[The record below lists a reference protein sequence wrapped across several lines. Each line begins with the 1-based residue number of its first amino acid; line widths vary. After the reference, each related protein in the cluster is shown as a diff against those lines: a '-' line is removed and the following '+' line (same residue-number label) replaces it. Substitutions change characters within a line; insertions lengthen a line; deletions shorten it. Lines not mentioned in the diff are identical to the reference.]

1 LEAQR
6 SESSEVVTVPAS
18 RIPHH
23 RSRIPHHRSRTPH
36 QRSPHPV
43 SRITLPS
50 ALCRLP
56 SMSKDAS
63 FDVTTSVD
71 LQEVDN
77 AVNQSSKEIAQ
88 RYDFKEAKV
97 ATVEFKRAEGLV
109 KITADTDMRLRA
121 MWDILQSKFI
131 KRGVPVKNL
140 DAGEPVPGGGDIW
153 HRDIKLKQALDG
165 ETCKKVVAAIK
176 AEKFKKV
183 QASIQG
189 DTVRVTSP
197 SKDELQAVMTFLRTL
212 DVGVQLNFGN
222 YR

>member
-1 LEAQR
+1 M
-6 SESSEVVTVPAS
+6 P
-18 RIPHH
+18 
-23 RSRIPHHRSRTPH
+23 
-36 QRSPHPV
+36 
-43 SRITLPS
+43 
-50 ALCRLP
+50 
-56 SMSKDAS
+56 KDAS
-63 FDVTTSVD
+63 FDVTTTVD

-97 ATVEFKRAEGLV
+97 ATVEFMRAEGLV

-121 MWDILQSKFI
+121 MWDILQSKLI

>member
-1 LEAQR
+1 M
-6 SESSEVVTVPAS
+6 P
-18 RIPHH
+18 
-23 RSRIPHHRSRTPH
+23 
-36 QRSPHPV
+36 
-43 SRITLPS
+43 
-50 ALCRLP
+50 
-56 SMSKDAS
+56 KDSS
-63 FDVTTSVD
+63 FDVTTTVD

-88 RYDFKEAKV
+88 RYDFKDAKV

-140 DAGEPVPGGGDIW
+140 DAGEPVAGGGDIW

>member
-1 LEAQR
+1 MA
-6 SESSEVVTVPAS
+6 
-18 RIPHH
+18 
-23 RSRIPHHRSRTPH
+23 
-36 QRSPHPV
+36 
-43 SRITLPS
+43 
-50 ALCRLP
+50 
-56 SMSKDAS
+56 KDAS
-63 FDVTTSVD
+63 FDVTTTVD

-77 AVNQSSKEIAQ
+77 AVNQASKEVAQ
-88 RYDFKEAKV
+88 RYDFKDAKV
-97 ATVEFKRAEGLV
+97 ATIEFKRAEGLV

-121 MWDILQSKFI
+121 MWDILQSKLI

-140 DAGEPVPGGGDIW
+140 DAGEPTPGGGDIW

>member
-1 LEAQR
+1 M
-6 SESSEVVTVPAS
+6 P
-18 RIPHH
+18 
-23 RSRIPHHRSRTPH
+23 
-36 QRSPHPV
+36 
-43 SRITLPS
+43 
-50 ALCRLP
+50 
-56 SMSKDAS
+56 KDSS

-77 AVNQSSKEIAQ
+77 AVNQASKEVAQ
-88 RYDFKEAKV
+88 RYDFKDAKV
-97 ATVEFKRAEGLV
+97 ATIEFKRAEGLV
-109 KITADTDMRLRA
+109 RITADTDMRLRA
-121 MWDILQSKFI
+121 MWDILQSKLI

-140 DAGEPVPGGGDIW
+140 DAGEPTPGGGDIW
-153 HRDIKLKQALDG
+153 HREVKLKQALDG

-197 SKDELQAVMTFLRTL
+197 SKDELQAVMTFLRGL

>member
-1 LEAQR
+1 
-6 SESSEVVTVPAS
+6 
-18 RIPHH
+18 
-23 RSRIPHHRSRTPH
+23 
-36 QRSPHPV
+36 
-43 SRITLPS
+43 
-50 ALCRLP
+50 
-56 SMSKDAS
+56 MSKDAS